1 MRCVKSEWPRGRGAS
16 LFSMAVALSL
26 LVMPSV
32 ASAKIVLVIGA
43 HPDDEV
49 LMAAGRSRTALL
61 AGDTIKTA
69 IVTNGDAEGGSREG
83 TRDRVSRWRRRK

>member
-1 MRCVKSEWPRGRGAS
+1 MRCVKSEWPRGREHTS
-16 LFSMAVALSL
+16 SMAVALSL

-49 LMAAGRSRTALL
+49 LMAAGRSRTALFWR
-61 AGDTIKTA
+61 A
-69 IVTNGDAEGGSREG
+69 
-83 TRDRVSRWRRRK
+83 TRMQTRHRDERRRRGGGRARVRATG